1 MSTYLFHLVH
11 TPEALAKLLAE
22 PEDRFAANEPI
33 FKAAGGSLVG
43 FWYGVGGS
51 DVYVVGE
58 LPDDLVATTLVARV
72 TASGAFSSVST
83 TRLLTTK
90 EMVTAL
96 RGQVASDY
104 RPIGQAG

>member
-11 TPEALAKLLAE
+11 TPEALAKLIAA

-33 FKAAGGSLVG
+33 FKAAGGSLLG
-43 FWYGVGGS
+43 FWYAVGGS
-51 DVYVVGE
+51 DVYVIGE
-58 LPDDLVATTLVARV
+58 LPDDVVATTLCTRV

-83 TRLLTTK
+83 TRLLTAQ

-96 RGQVASDY
+96 GGSAAASY